1 MTDPLCGTETESGAC
16 MSQDPNRDIILAV
29 RESVVDLFDTMLS
42 MDLQSC
48 EDASAITE
56 KEDKILVGIVSLA
69 GKVQGSVNL
78 RVSQMMA
85 RKMAAGMLGMDV
97 DEIETDEEIKDV
109 LREVCNITAGGLK
122 SNFCDAGLTCEIS
135 TPSITTGSNFQVQ
148 TLNMERYEQFA
159 FSYEDE
165 TILVE
170 VAVKFVMEDEADLH
184 SILKL
189 KKIDISKFQR
199 LDIIS
204 SVGDSIIELFDTML
218 SMDVDL
224 ADRDPFQKLEDFR
237 VMGALDFTGGV
248 HGSIQFQVSQ
258 TFARMITAGML
269 GQNLEEIQDIDTVK
283 DVIGEMT
290 NILGGNLKAAFCDTG
305 LDCKISTPSLT
316 VGLDF
321 QIEILNM
328 DRYERFAFKLND
340 HDILVEVCVKIDE
353 PEPVQTANQPLAQ
366 EPNESQPLDDD
377 AIQAMI
383 AAANND
389 SAEGAPPSDSDNGNQ
404 TLDDDAIQSLL
415 AAAHNEEKPTTA
427 PVESAPQGAPDAASK
442 PEDGPVASSM
452 PDPPEATA
460 SQTSAGPNYPEN
472 VNFIKDIP
480 VHISVELGRTKMNI
494 KDILG
499 VGRGSAIVLS
509 NLEGESLDILA
520 NNRLIAKG
528 EVLVENDKYGIRIKE
543 IIGAGDRVGHL
554 IG

>member
-1 MTDPLCGTETESGAC
+1 
-16 MSQDPNRDIILAV
+16 MSQDQNHDIILAI

-42 MDLQSC
+42 MDLQPC

-56 KEDKILVGIVSLA
+56 NEEKVLVGIVSLA

-78 RVSQMMA
+78 RVTQLMA
-85 RKMAAGMLGMDV
+85 RKMTAGMLGMDI
-97 DEIETDEEIKDV
+97 DEIESDEEIKDV

-148 TLNMERYEQFA
+148 TLHMERYEQFA
-159 FSYEDE
+159 FSYGEE

-170 VAVKFVMEDEADLH
+170 VAVKFVMEDEADLQ

-224 ADRDPFQKLEDFR
+224 ADREAFQNFEDFR

-269 GQNLEEIQDIDTVK
+269 GQDLEEVQDIDAVK

-305 LDCKISTPSLT
+305 LDCKISTPCLT

-328 DRYERFAFKLND
+328 DRYERFAFQLND

-353 PEPVQTANQPLAQ
+353 PEPAQPADQAVSAEAQ
-366 EPNESQPLDDD
+366 EPQPLDDD
-377 AIQAMI
+377 AIQAII

-389 SAEGAPPSDSDNGNQ
+389 SAEEAKPSDSKNGNQ
-404 TLDDDAIQSLL
+404 QLDDDAIQALL
-415 AAAHNEEKPTTA
+415 AAANNDETKATAA
-427 PVESAPQGAPDAASK
+427 PVESSRGDTPDGTPK
-442 PEDGPVASSM
+442 PEEGTVAPSAPSPSETAAAKASSG
-452 PDPPEATA
+452 
-460 SQTSAGPNYPEN
+460 SKLQEN
-472 VNFIKDIP
+472 VNFIRDIP

-494 KDILG
+494 KDLLG
-499 VGRGSAIVLS
+499 IGRGSAIVLS
-509 NLEGESLDILA
+509 NLEGETLDILA

-543 IIGAGDRVGHL
+543 IIGAGERMEHL

>member
-1 MTDPLCGTETESGAC
+1 
-16 MSQDPNRDIILAV
+16 MSEDKNRDIILAV
-29 RESVVDLFDTMLS
+29 RESVIELFDTMLS
-42 MDLQSC
+42 MDLTSC

-56 KEDKILVGIVSLA
+56 NEEKILVGIVSLA

-78 RVSQMMA
+78 RVSQIMA
-85 RKMAAGMLGMDV
+85 RKMAAGMLGMDI

-148 TLNMERYEQFA
+148 TLHMERYEQFA

-170 VAVKFVMEDEADLH
+170 VAVKFVMEDEADLQ

-224 ADRDPFQKLEDFR
+224 ADRDPFQNLEDFR

-269 GQNLEEIQDIDTVK
+269 GQDLEEIQDIDAVK

-305 LDCKISTPSLT
+305 LDCQISTPSLT

-321 QIEILNM
+321 HIEILNM
-328 DRYERFAFKLND
+328 DRYEKFAFKLND

-353 PEPVQTANQPLAQ
+353 PEPLQATNQPPSP
-366 EPNESQPLDDD
+366 ESSSESQTLDDD

-389 SAEGAPPSDSDNGNQ
+389 SAEAAQPSDNDNGNQ
-404 TLDDDAIQSLL
+404 ALDDDAIQSLL
-415 AAAHNEEKPTTA
+415 AAANNEAAASSA
-427 PVESAPQGAPDAASK
+427 PVESPPQDVPDEPPK
-442 PEDGPVASSM
+442 PEDEPVAPSVS
-452 PDPPEATA
+452 PAPETTA
-460 SQTSAGPNYPEN
+460 GQVSAGPKYPEN

-509 NLEGESLDILA
+509 NLEGETLDILA

-543 IIGAGDRVGHL
+543 IIGAGERVGQL
-554 IG
+554 VG